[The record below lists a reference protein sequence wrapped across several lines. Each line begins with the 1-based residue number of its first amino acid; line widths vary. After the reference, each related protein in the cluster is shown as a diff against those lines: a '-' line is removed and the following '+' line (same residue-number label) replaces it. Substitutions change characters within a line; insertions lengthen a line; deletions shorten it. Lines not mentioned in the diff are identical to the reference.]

1 MLQRSSQRASVR
13 SKMMST
19 STALTTAE
27 ELMELPCGEGFRYE
41 LIDGELITMP
51 ASGYPHGRATARL
64 TTALGQFIFDND
76 LGEVFA
82 AETGFKLTS
91 SPDTV
96 LAPDIAFITK
106 QRHEEWGEPPG
117 FLPGSPNLVV
127 EVSSPDDR
135 PSKVR
140 AKISRWFT
148 GGASQVWIVD
158 GKKRTVTVYRSPSDS
173 VTFSGSDELQADDI
187 LPGFRISLD
196 RIFGSTPGTNK

>member
-1 MLQRSSQRASVR
+1 MLERASQLNPTPL
-13 SKMMST
+13 M
-19 STALTTAE
+19 TAE
-27 ELMELPCGEGFRYE
+27 ELMKLPMGEGFRYE

-64 TTALGQFIFDND
+64 AGPLEQFVFEHD

-91 SPDTV
+91 NPDTV
-96 LAPDIAFITK
+96 LAPDISFITK

-127 EVSSPDDR
+127 EVLSPDDR
-135 PSKVR
+135 PSEVK
-140 AKISRWFT
+140 AKTSLWFS
-148 GGASQVWIVD
+148 GGAGQVWIVNP
-158 GKKRTVTVYRSPSDS
+158 KNRTVTIHRSLSDS
-173 VTFSGSDELQADDI
+173 ITFSGSDELEADDI

-196 RIFGSTPGTNK
+196 RIFGPATVKER